1 MESPTSASENQ
12 KRKPFCDAS
21 KLSLGEWLKMALL
34 HQDDRDC
41 LIIDCCFPT
50 VSHQSKYLRG
60 IHRRSNR
67 EVKQLLRNF
76 LIQSGSYGCDDR
88 YLQYLRE
95 NPERLVKQVE
105 QFEFVKRM
113 LNPDRQPWEGITW
126 TLDLLPDHPQEAIEV
141 INAYSIAHC
150 QLLPDARISGLYS
163 ATAIIR
169 AKYLEVEHPQDAL
182 FSLGSRDFEFLVA
195 ALYAKM
201 GCNVSVTKASR
212 DGGYDVEA
220 VFHETGQASLALIE
234 CKLHSNPIGEKEA
247 RSLNGV
253 VEAKK
258 ANKGVLISASTFTE
272 PARKFAKQ
280 SGRIELVD
288 FPKLTKLLNRH
299 FGAEWPLHIDFYI
312 SNQKTRPG

>member
-1 MESPTSASENQ
+1 MELPMRASEKEN
-12 KRKPFCDAS
+12 RKPYCDAS
-21 KLSLGEWLKMALL
+21 KLSLEEWLKLALQ
-34 HQDDRDC
+34 HEDDRDC
-41 LIIDCCFPT
+41 MMIDCCFPT
-50 VSHQSKYLRG
+50 VTHQSKYLRSVF
-60 IHRRSNR
+60 RRSDC
-67 EVKQLLRNF
+67 EIKQLLRKF
-76 LIQSGSYGCDDR
+76 LVQSGSYGCDGR
-88 YLQYLRE
+88 YLQFLME
-95 NPERLVKQVE
+95 DPKRLDE
-105 QFEFVKRM
+105 QLNRFEFVKRM

-126 TLDLLPDHPQEAIEV
+126 VLDLLPDQPQEAIEV
-141 INAYSIAHC
+141 INAYSVAHC

-169 AKYLEVEHPQDAL
+169 AKYLEVEHPQEAL

-195 ALYAKM
+195 ALYAKV

-220 VFHETGQASLALIE
+220 VFHETGQASLTLIE
-234 CKLHSNPIGEKEA
+234 CKLHNNPIGEKEV

-272 PARKFAKQ
+272 PAKKFAKQ
-280 SGRIELVD
+280 SGRIELID

-312 SNQKTRPG
+312 SNQKTRRG